1 MSIKTKVTAAVL
13 TATLV
18 TAVAATSSEAEA
30 RGWGWGPALGVG
42 IAAGALIGAAAAGAY
57 APGYYYDP
65 AFPRC
70 HRVPQYDAYGN
81 YVGSIRVCN
90 AVPYQDA
97 AP

>member
-1 MSIKTKVTAAVL
+1 MSIKAKVTAAML
-13 TATLV
+13 AASLV

-42 IAAGALIGAAAAGAY
+42 IAAGALIGAATATGAY
-57 APGYYYDP
+57 GYSYDP

-90 AVPYQDA
+90 AVPY
-97 AP
+97 